1 MGGNH
6 HHDSGHSHD
15 HLHQHHHEH
24 GGDHHGRQAQDS
36 SVYDRLLKR
45 ISANPVTVPK
55 SPSVKKALA
64 LLFSREEAELAC
76 RMPGGLEN
84 TAALAKIAGLPYPK
98 AEKLLENMADRGLL
112 FDFDRNGE
120 KYYLLLPAI
129 PGFVEFSMAAPRTD
143 IPQQEIAAIWKEVRT
158 NDHYELFRSLFG
170 INMETQFGRIV
181 SYENA
186 LKDNP
191 AQEVC
196 SYDRVSQLI
205 EEAKA
210 VGVVYC
216 HCRHERRLNGEE
228 TCAHPLEVCMTLG
241 VTAEVFSRH
250 KIGRRLDKSEARE
263 LLARTEELGLVHM
276 LDNVRSKPAF
286 MCNCCSCACDMVRS
300 FQTPGEPFNVVMT
313 SNFIA
318 RIDASA
324 CTGCG
329 KCAKACPIGAIS
341 LKKQFPPGQG
351 LRPLVDESICF
362 GCGVCS
368 KSCPKE
374 ALRLAARPQRVI
386 TPETALHRMALT
398 ALERGQFQDFILAN
412 PSSLT
417 QKTAKALLKAV
428 FTFPPVKRLLLQ
440 KQINSKFLDFLY
452 DSAKKSKMGWAL
464 DLL

>member
-1 MGGNH
+1 
-6 HHDSGHSHD
+6 
-15 HLHQHHHEH
+15 
-24 GGDHHGRQAQDS
+24 
-36 SVYDRLLKR
+36 
-45 ISANPVTVPK
+45 
-55 SPSVKKALA
+55 
-64 LLFSREEAELAC
+64 
-76 RMPGGLEN
+76 
-84 TAALAKIAGLPYPK
+84 
-98 AEKLLENMADRGLL
+98 
-112 FDFDRNGE
+112 
-120 KYYLLLPAI
+120 
-129 PGFVEFSMAAPRTD
+129 
-143 IPQQEIAAIWKEVRT
+143 
-158 NDHYELFRSLFG
+158 
-170 INMETQFGRIV
+170 
-181 SYENA
+181 
-186 LKDNP
+186 
-191 AQEVC
+191 
-196 SYDRVSQLI
+196 
-205 EEAKA
+205 
-210 VGVVYC
+210 
-216 HCRHERRLNGEE
+216 
-228 TCAHPLEVCMTLG
+228 MTLG